1 MGTNERESRTTSP
14 TPRKSNSY
22 ESRSTSP
29 VSSRVDSRQR
39 TPSPTLREKEEEEE
53 PQDTKSSESF
63 DDNAAKNSAVKE
75 KRNDWDMFADQDVD
89 SNFDVSRRLVN
100 VARHIHKMNVSNAS
114 IIVFF

>member
-1 MGTNERESRTTSP
+1 LGTNEQESRTTSP
-14 TPRKSNSY
+14 TPRKSTSY

-39 TPSPTLREKEEEEE
+39 TPTPTLREKEEDEEL
-53 PQDTKSSESF
+53 QDIKSSEPF
-63 DDNAAKNSAVKE
+63 DANATKNSAVKE

-100 VARHIHKMNVSNAS
+100 VARHIHKINVSNVS
-114 IIVFF
+114 VIVFF